1 MHPRSWTATRGAS
14 DPRYLVAAVRGHLDL
29 AAFAEE
35 DDVALPAVALAEY
48 LTGVE
53 LDTDPARRAAQHA
66 FLEELLAVTP
76 VADYTPEVA
85 VQHAALLAH
94 VRRAGRP
101 RGAHDLIIAA
111 TARATDRVL
120 VTTDAKAGFIDLP
133 EVKVRLLAPD

>member
-1 MHPRSWTATRGAS
+1 MILDTGV
-14 DPRYLVAAVRGHLDL
+14 LVAAVSGRLDL

-53 LDTDPARRAAQHA
+53 LDDNPARRAAQRA
-66 FLEELLAVTP
+66 FLDELLAVTP
-76 VADYTPEVA
+76 VADYTPQVA
-85 VQHAALLAH
+85 VHYAALLAH
-94 VRRAGRP
+94 VRRAGYP

-120 VTTDAKAGFIDLP
+120 VSTDAKAGFGSLP
-133 EVKVRLLAPD
+133 EVQTRLLAP

>member
-1 MHPRSWTATRGAS
+1 MARVILDTGV
-14 DPRYLVAAVRGHLDL
+14 LVAAVRGHLDL

-120 VTTDAKAGFIDLP
+120 VTTDAKAGFTDLP
-133 EVKVRLLAPD
+133 EVTVRLIGPD

>member
-1 MHPRSWTATRGAS
+1 VILDTGV
-14 DPRYLVAAVRGHLDL
+14 LVAAVRGHLGL

-85 VQHAALLAH
+85 VQHAALRAH
-94 VRRAGRP
+94 VRRDGRP

-111 TARATDRVL
+111 TARATERVL
-120 VTTDAKAGFIDLP
+120 VTTDAKAGFTDLP
-133 EVKVRLLAPD
+133 EVKVRLLAP

>member
-1 MHPRSWTATRGAS
+1 MARVILDTGV
-14 DPRYLVAAVRGHLDL
+14 LVAAVRGRLDL

-53 LDTDPARRAAQHA
+53 LDDNPARRAAQSV
-66 FLEELLAVTP
+66 FLGELLAVMP
-76 VADYTPEVA
+76 VADYTPQVA
-85 VQHAALLAH
+85 VHHAALLAY
-94 VRRAGRP
+94 VRRVGYP

-120 VTTDAKAGFIDLP
+120 VSTDVQAGFGDLP
-133 EVKVRLLAPD
+133 EVQIRLLAP